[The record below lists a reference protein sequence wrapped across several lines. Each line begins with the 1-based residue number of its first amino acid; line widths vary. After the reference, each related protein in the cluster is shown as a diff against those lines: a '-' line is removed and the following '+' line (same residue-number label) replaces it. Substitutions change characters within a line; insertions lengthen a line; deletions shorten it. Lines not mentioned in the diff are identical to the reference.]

1 MANDMS
7 LRICSYNCRGYN
19 DSKTYFVNL
28 LLSEADILCIQE
40 HWLTEEQLTKLG
52 HINSDFLS
60 NGVSGF
66 DCSEVLSGR
75 PYGGCA
81 ILWRSNVAA
90 QVDVVPTDSRRIY
103 AITVSSTTYK
113 FLLINVYMPYE
124 DDDGQTDL
132 FVEELSRVEA
142 LIVNNSDCHVILT
155 GDFNVDFSRERLHTA
170 LLRSFC
176 ENHDLSIGTSH
187 VKSQIDYTYHFN
199 MQKV

>member
-1 MANDMS
+1 MTP
-7 LRICSYNCRGYN
+7 
-19 DSKTYFVNL
+19 KTYFVEL
-28 LLSEADILCIQE
+28 LMSEVDILCIQE
-40 HWLTEEQLTKLG
+40 HWLTEEQLTK
-52 HINSDFLS
+52 F
-60 NGVSGF
+60 
-66 DCSEVLSGR
+66 
-75 PYGGCA
+75 
-81 ILWRSNVAA
+81 
-90 QVDVVPTDSRRIY
+90 VDVVPTDSRRIY
-103 AITVSSTTYK
+103 AITVSVPLHTYK

-124 DDDGQTDL
+124 DDDDQTDL

-176 ENHDLSIGTSH
+176 ENHDLSIGMSH